1 LHLDTQIL
9 HGLESPALVAE
20 MDKDII
26 RGGRCS
32 HQGVREG
39 DSWEKIEERGKMA
52 VARMKFLD
60 KQEEELVHGAS
71 IETLQE
77 MGVLVRSPSVLK
89 MLGDAGAVVDEKK
102 MIAKIP
108 EEIVKDSLSK
118 AAKEF
123 VLVSRDGKH
132 DLRIP
137 IDGVPFVGSN
147 SIGTYMT
154 DLDTGKKRETTRKDI
169 ADFARLADA
178 LTGIDFFWSNVT
190 AMEVPPSQHMIYAQW
205 EAFKNCTKN
214 YGSLTLSS
222 WDAKVQIE
230 LASLIAGD
238 REQLRKKPLF
248 HSLCCVVAPLSF
260 ERGAVEGQVEFVKA
274 GIPVVS
280 MSMSLGGMSAPITLA
295 GMITNA
301 NTENLASLVISQTA
315 APGARHIYCSE
326 STPANMTTGNIVY
339 EAPES
344 MLICIATGQ
353 MARRY
358 GLPNYTGQWGVNGV
372 IPGMPVS
379 FNELSAITMSMFSG
393 TDIAGGAGGIDEAK
407 GGSLEQLLIDAYLWD
422 NFKTFLR
429 RVEISRE
436 KIALDVVREVGHGKT
451 FLTHSHTAK
460 NFKQELFFRDKTKA
474 AFEMTNS
481 TGMIPEARKAV
492 RKILSEHEV
501 PELDREVI
509 RKGDEIIKGLGH

>member
-1 LHLDTQIL
+1 MM
-9 HGLESPALVAE
+9 E
-20 MDKDII
+20 
-26 RGGRCS
+26 C
-32 HQGVREG
+32 
-39 DSWEKIEERGKMA
+39 GKMA

-71 IETLQE
+71 IETLRE

-89 MLGDAGAVVDEKK
+89 MLGTAGALVDEKK

-108 EEIVKDSLSK
+108 EEMVKDSLSK

-230 LASLIAGD
+230 LASLIAGG

-260 ERGAVEGQVEFVKA
+260 ERGAVEGQVEFAKA

-509 RKGDEIIKGLGH
+509 RKGDEIIKGLSH